1 MLWCCVVNVVA
12 EKMMREQLGLDD
24 LQLDPA
30 EEVQLDPAEEV
41 QLDPAEEGEE
51 APTEGHQPAPVA
63 PVSTNTSMPERF
75 VPYHRTL
82 VGAAGIAA
90 RDARSSQVD
99 D

>member
-1 MLWCCVVNVVA
+1 MLWYECVECVVA

-24 LQLDPA
+24 LQLN
-30 EEVQLDPAEEV
+30 PAEEV